1 VRKRLKRA
9 AARPGDAVYAALAVI
24 LATTLA
30 ATGCDDNAT
39 PVVAPTGQPS
49 GQPSVQ
55 PAARDQ
61 LAGLAAAAKD
71 KRYVATYTLSTAKR
85 ADRTVTV
92 AVATDGSW
100 VVAVP
105 AGALGGLADI
115 AIFHAGDG
123 TFQCALGPASGTQ
136 GSRPDLGPITP
147 GCVAAATL
155 PTANDPMVQHIFTDW
170 IDALVDRATA
180 LSVAGAPAL
189 PGARGACFSVE
200 STAAALA
207 PPVDPGIYCYD
218 ADGVLTAARVSFGT
232 LVLVGTVAAAPPS
245 VTMPGP
251 AVSRPLL
258 TLTAPSPP
266 PSPPPS
272 SAP

>member
-1 VRKRLKRA
+1 
-9 AARPGDAVYAALAVI
+9 VYAALAVI

-39 PVVAPTGQPS
+39 PVVAPTGQLS

-85 ADRTVTV
+85 GDRTVTV
-92 AVATDGSW
+92 AVATTG
-100 VVAVP
+100 
-105 AGALGGLADI
+105 AGWWPYRRVRWWARGHRDLPCRRRHLPMRARPGQRHPGQPTRPRAD
-115 AIFHAGDG
+115 HA
-123 TFQCALGPASGTQ
+123 
-136 GSRPDLGPITP
+136 

-180 LSVAGAPAL
+180 LSVAAAPAL
-189 PGARGACFSVE
+189 PGARGNCFSVE
-200 STAAALA
+200 S
-207 PPVDPGIYCYD
+207 
-218 ADGVLTAARVSFGT
+218 
-232 LVLVGTVAAAPPS
+232 
-245 VTMPGP
+245 
-251 AVSRPLL
+251 
-258 TLTAPSPP
+258 PP
-266 PSPPPS
+266 PHWHPRSTRASIATTPTGY
-272 SAP
+272 

>member
-1 VRKRLKRA
+1 MRGWNRSVVPVSEADQRHKPTRDAKGRLHCRPTAPTSCDQPTGAPAARGESIPRSGGKVPDNVSVRKRLKRA

-39 PVVAPTGQPS
+39 PVVAPTGQLS

-123 TFQCALGPASGTQ
+123 TF
-136 GSRPDLGPITP
+136 R
-147 GCVAAATL
+147 
-155 PTANDPMVQHIFTDW
+155 
-170 IDALVDRATA
+170 DRK
-180 LSVAGAPAL
+180 SV
-189 PGARGACFSVE
+189 V
-200 STAAALA
+200 
-207 PPVDPGIYCYD
+207 
-218 ADGVLTAARVSFGT
+218 
-232 LVLVGTVAAAPPS
+232 
-245 VTMPGP
+245 
-251 AVSRPLL
+251 
-258 TLTAPSPP
+258 
-266 PSPPPS
+266 
-272 SAP
+272 